1 MSVFQI
7 TIFFLYIIAG
17 VLFAL
22 TRLPR
27 FSDQGK
33 MSLFVAFI
41 TGLTG
46 LLWHAMTLALLILAP
61 DGISL
66 SIGNTA
72 SFIGLQLALI
82 AMIGAAESSLRGL
95 SGGLLILAGLIA
107 VNTGGQVAV
116 EASDPMSWQIQ
127 LHILVSLF
135 AYGLLTV
142 GAIVALFA
150 LIQEL
155 RLRAGKLSS
164 VIVETVGLVCA

>member
-82 AMIGAAESSLRGL
+82 AMIGAAESSLR
-95 SGGLLILAGLIA
+95 
-107 VNTGGQVAV
+107 
-116 EASDPMSWQIQ
+116 
-127 LHILVSLF
+127 
-135 AYGLLTV
+135 
-142 GAIVALFA
+142 
-150 LIQEL
+150 
-155 RLRAGKLSS
+155 
-164 VIVETVGLVCA
+164 